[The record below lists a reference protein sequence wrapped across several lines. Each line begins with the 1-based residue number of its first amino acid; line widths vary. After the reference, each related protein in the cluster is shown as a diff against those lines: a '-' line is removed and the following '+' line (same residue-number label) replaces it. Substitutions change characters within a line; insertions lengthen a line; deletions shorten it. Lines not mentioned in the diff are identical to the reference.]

1 MSIKEKMRNVNKST
15 KNLPTKEVLEQLG
28 CSHQGFRVYLKPK
41 LIKKLL
47 MYLKV
52 FDFELILEN
61 KHGDRIVITED
72 DVIPIEK

>member
-1 MSIKEKMRNVNKST
+1 MSIKAKIENVNKST
-15 KNLPTKEVLEQLG
+15 KNLPTREVLEQLG
-28 CSHQGFRVYLKPK
+28 CSRQGFRVYLKPK

-47 MYLKV
+47 MYLKI

-72 DVIPIEK
+72 DVVPVEK